1 VLVDDR
7 PVDKAGARIREDAL
21 LRLRGEVHSF
31 VSRGGQKLEGA
42 LEDLEIDVR
51 GLACLDVGASTGGF
65 TDCLLSR
72 GAASVVAVDVGR
84 GLLHERLRQD
94 SRVVLLERTNARQLS
109 AEQLPAGIQLVVA
122 DVSFISLRL
131 VLGPITRAAVGA
143 PVLALVKPQFEVG
156 RGRVGK
162 RGVVRD
168 DALRAAAVD
177 RVAETAQEDLGY
189 RVAGRVESRIAGPKG
204 NREVFLWLVPG
215 LAPASRKP

>member
-1 VLVDDR
+1 VNDQ

-21 LRLRGEVHSF
+21 LRLRGEVQSF
-31 VSRGGQKLEGA
+31 VSRGGEKLDGA
-42 LEDLEIDVR
+42 LEDLKIDVR

-72 GAASVVAVDVGR
+72 GAVSVVALDVGR

-94 SRVVLLERTNARQLS
+94 SRVVPLERINARYLS

-131 VLGPITRAAVGA
+131 VLGPIARAVANA
-143 PVLALVKPQFEVG
+143 PILALVKPQFEVG
-156 RGRVGK
+156 RGQVGK

-168 DALRAAAVD
+168 EALRAAAVD
-177 RVAETAQEDLGY
+177 RVAASAEDLGY
-189 RVAGRVESRIAGPKG
+189 GIGGRVDSRVAGPKG
-204 NREVFLWLVPG
+204 NREVFLWLQPG
-215 LAPASRKP
+215 AHRASRPIGT